1 MGVRV
6 TQVHAFIDAAQ
17 CSPGQRVWVH
27 RAGTWRPGIVLSWS
41 SKAATVRYR
50 MGDGPGTGVDTV
62 TFASLGARDEH
73 DVCDDE

>member
-1 MGVRV
+1 M
-6 TQVHAFIDAAQ
+6 
-17 CSPGQRVWVH
+17 
-27 RAGTWRPGIVLSWS
+27 LSWS